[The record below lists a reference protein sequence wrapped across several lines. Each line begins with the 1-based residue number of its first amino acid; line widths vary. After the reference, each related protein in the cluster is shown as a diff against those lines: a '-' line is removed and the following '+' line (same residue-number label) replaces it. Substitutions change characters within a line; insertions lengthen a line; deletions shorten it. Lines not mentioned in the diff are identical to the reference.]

1 VRKSDLS
8 LYNEITDNISQL
20 IRERFQNLEKFKF
33 LEIFVCQ
40 KRNEHKNNFPDA
52 PSQSLK
58 INYGKH
64 FDLPGL
70 WSKLIAAFSIKDF
83 SGTGV

>member
-1 VRKSDLS
+1 V
-8 LYNEITDNISQL
+8 
-20 IRERFQNLEKFKF
+20 
-33 LEIFVCQ
+33 EIFVCQ
-40 KRNEHKNNFPDA
+40 KRNEHKNNFPEA